1 MHQSRRA
8 PICLLLVIQSK
19 RFVYFHNFRA
29 VRDYKILS
37 HYFISSH
44 ALSNLIICGAP
55 ATTISIT
62 PTVSA
67 QTNVHHAI
75 THGAVITPGSR
86 LPPLPSSLR
95 TQWYVNSLFLSCRH
109 SYYFIRTVG
118 GSFTPSGF
126 TTAPSSLCTHSA
138 PPQRCWYVEILS
150 ISPTINIVNSIR
162 IFR

>member
-1 MHQSRRA
+1 VSSY
-8 PICLLLVIQSK
+8 LVSIFTS
-19 RFVYFHNFRA
+19 
-29 VRDYKILS
+29 
-37 HYFISSH
+37 

-67 QTNVHHAI
+67 QTNDHHAI
-75 THGAVITPGSR
+75 THGAVIPTGSR

-95 TQWYVNSLFLSCRH
+95 TQWYVHSLFLSCRN

-118 GSFTPSGF
+118 GGFTPSGF
-126 TTAPSSLCTHSA
+126 TTAPSSLCSHSA
-138 PPQRCWYVEILS
+138 PPQGCWYVEILS
-150 ISPTINIVNSIR
+150 ILPTINIVNSIR